1 MFEVQSELAI
11 FVLLMLVWTVFAL
24 YSASV
29 FTWFVEVL
37 VLAWRQTIAADD
49 VAYGYDDIQVRIIT
63 IDAAGIVQ
71 STVDAVPDG
80 LADVRVVAEKPISV
94 DGASVHVVPEE
105 FTCTAT
111 HKGRALEW
119 ARREI
124 PCDKEFVLY
133 LDEDTLMANFEG
145 LPEGDI
151 VQITELP
158 LYTGSWVTYLSEVF
172 RIGYQREQRAFGR
185 FRFPLYAWGGGIA
198 IRTRLENDITWD
210 SKTIT
215 EDTDFA
221 WRAASATNLEFNVLD
236 CKFRNQSPPS
246 VMTMLKQRRRWFSGT
261 RQDSDL
267 LPLHYQVF
275 LQFRLVAWGFSPL
288 IPLITLLTFLVPGA
302 LPDLML
308 YRIGSLVEFATLFVV
323 TGVGVVSYWSESK
336 LTLLAVPWTPV
347 LVVLNTAGALWG
359 FVSPVEHFTVT
370 TKVPLETVEKRN
382 PAFEPGSLTDH
393 DGRDDL
399 PEQLDVHRLT
409 TELRESFHIDD
420 D

>member
-158 LYTGSWVTYLSEVF
+158 LYTG
-172 RIGYQREQRAFGR
+172 RG
-185 FRFPLYAWGGGIA
+185 
-198 IRTRLENDITWD
+198 
-210 SKTIT
+210 
-215 EDTDFA
+215 
-221 WRAASATNLEFNVLD
+221 
-236 CKFRNQSPPS
+236 
-246 VMTMLKQRRRWFSGT
+246 
-261 RQDSDL
+261 
-267 LPLHYQVF
+267 
-275 LQFRLVAWGFSPL
+275 
-288 IPLITLLTFLVPGA
+288 
-302 LPDLML
+302 
-308 YRIGSLVEFATLFVV
+308 
-323 TGVGVVSYWSESK
+323 
-336 LTLLAVPWTPV
+336 
-347 LVVLNTAGALWG
+347 
-359 FVSPVEHFTVT
+359 
-370 TKVPLETVEKRN
+370 
-382 PAFEPGSLTDH
+382 
-393 DGRDDL
+393 
-399 PEQLDVHRLT
+399 
-409 TELRESFHIDD
+409 
-420 D
+420 